1 MEKDS
6 SEKTINIIKKKNFKF
21 PQWFL
26 LSNCFHS
33 SETGKKLES
42 YHKECENKDFWKV
55 IMSSK
60 DYKILEFDQNQKY
73 DTAYKCLIEN
83 INACKKN
90 PEQFI
95 TTKVG
100 KHIAPGF
107 SRFLILSFK
116 SMQNKSIMYK
126 RGKDFMK
133 KFESLKKDNTM
144 EIINFEMKNEFI
156 NKKTAVMA

>member
-1 MEKDS
+1 
-6 SEKTINIIKKKNFKF
+6 
-21 PQWFL
+21 
-26 LSNCFHS
+26 
-33 SETGKKLES
+33 
-42 YHKECENKDFWKV
+42 
-55 IMSSK
+55 MSSK

-95 TTKVG
+95 TTKLG

-144 EIINFEMKNEFI
+144 EIINFETKNEFI
-156 NKKTAVMA
+156 FKKTAVMA